1 MIKNVRIPLFLD
13 LRMYNE
19 LLEVKATKKIIAK
32 TDSELI
38 YKILYDYC
46 RVYDQI
52 ALSLDSM
59 KNKIDVQKTDLIR
72 TQETINLLQS
82 TIAEL
87 RNDNDRLK
95 SNIKIQKKRAKKK

>member
-1 MIKNVRIPLFLD
+1 MIKNMRIPLFLD

-19 LLEVKATKKIIAK
+19 LMDVKITKKIVAK

-46 RVYDQI
+46 RLYDRI
-52 ALSLDSM
+52 ALDLDQM
-59 KNKIDVQKTDLIR
+59 KNKIDTT
-72 TQETINLLQS
+72 TQSNIKLEEVNNLLQS
-82 TIAEL
+82 TINEL

-95 SNIKIQKKRAKKK
+95 SNIQIQKKKAKK